1 MNDLKI
7 FKNSEFGNLT
17 VEVESD
23 NTVLF
28 FLNEVCMHLGYTKTA
43 KGKKYL
49 RKDKIVN
56 ICESLD
62 IQGLSLGDNFSPIT
76 LDTDFNNVRI
86 TEDALYDLI
95 LESKA
100 KNARQFRLWVTKE
113 VLPQIRKTGGYIPIK
128 EDEPNELFLAR
139 AVQIANETIKH
150 KDEIIANQKKRIIDL
165 EVTEQDWKLLMD
177 SKGTFSVNEIAYFIG
192 IGEYK
197 LFSYLRNVGILFK
210 NENNDN
216 VPYEKPVHKGKFTAI
231 PAIAPDGSAHLQTR
245 IYPDG
250 ISYITKL
257 LRKYGYLEVA

>member
-1 MNDLKI
+1 MNEIQK
-7 FKNSEFGNLT
+7 FMNNEFGTIRVIIVDEEPWFIAADVCKILEIKNPTDAIKKGLEDFEKTRLNL
-17 VEVESD
+17 
-23 NTVLF
+23 
-28 FLNEVCMHLGYTKTA
+28 
-43 KGKKYL
+43 
-49 RKDKIVN
+49 
-56 ICESLD
+56 
-62 IQGLSLGDNFSPIT
+62 GLSGGDTNVISESGFYT
-76 LDTDFNNVRI
+76 LVLR
-86 TEDALYDLI
+86 
-95 LESKA
+95 SRKPVA
-100 KNARQFRLWVTKE
+100 KPFRLWVTKE
-113 VLPQIRKTGGYIPIK
+113 VLPQIRKIGGYIPIK

-177 SKGTFSVNEIAYFIG
+177 SKGTFSVNEIAHFIG

-216 VPYEKPVHKGKFTAI
+216 VPYEKPVHKGKFAVI